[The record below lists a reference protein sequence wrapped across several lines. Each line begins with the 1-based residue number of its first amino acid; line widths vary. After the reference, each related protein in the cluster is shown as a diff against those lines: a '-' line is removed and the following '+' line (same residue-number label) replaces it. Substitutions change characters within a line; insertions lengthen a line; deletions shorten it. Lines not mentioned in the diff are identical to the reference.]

1 VTEKT
6 LLPSLP
12 VRGVTPV
19 TGADLSRRGFL
30 RLGGSGL
37 VASWFLNSPAAAW
50 AATSAAVTP
59 KGTARNVIFIFLP
72 GAPSQV
78 DTWDLKEGAWTPS
91 DFAPTSFGGGLRFPA
106 GLMPNLANRVSD
118 LAFVRSLKAGALVHQ
133 LSQSWI
139 QIARNPVRATGA
151 NVPSIGSVAALEFEK
166 QRGPNDVLPA
176 FLALNMQTGLN
187 DEGYFPAFCAPL
199 AIQPTPTGLPALKH
213 PDGSTLVNRWKDL
226 QELDAALR
234 NGQPLGKDAAD
245 AAAFYNQAKLLV
257 DTPEVNALFTYS
269 DADAARYGSTTFG
282 NGCLVAK
289 QALAGGRGT
298 RFVMI
303 SLTGWDGHASI
314 YSKSAREELGQGS
327 LYSSLA
333 QLDVALAT
341 LMGDLKAAPG
351 KTAGKTLFDET
362 LILVAGEFGRT
373 AGALN
378 SQGGRDHFEI
388 YSAVFAGGGIKGGQ
402 AIGATDAT
410 GATITDSGVTGRT
423 ELRAEDLACTLY
435 SALGIDWTTK
445 RHDDPLGRGF
455 EYVQDA
461 GAGVYAPIDRLFG

>member
-1 VTEKT
+1 
-6 LLPSLP
+6 
-12 VRGVTPV
+12 
-19 TGADLSRRGFL
+19 
-30 RLGGSGL
+30 
-37 VASWFLNSPAAAW
+37 
-50 AATSAAVTP
+50 
-59 KGTARNVIFIFLP
+59 
-72 GAPSQV
+72 
-78 DTWDLKEGAWTPS
+78 
-91 DFAPTSFGGGLRFPA
+91 
-106 GLMPNLANRVSD
+106 MPNLANRVSD

-133 LSQSWI
+133 LSQAWI

-151 NVPSIGSVAALEFEK
+151 NVPSIGSVAALELEK

-176 FLALNMQTGLN
+176 FLALNMQTNLN

-199 AIQPTPTGLPALKH
+199 SIQPTATGLPALIH
-213 PDGSTLVNRWKDL
+213 PPGASALVNRWKDL
-226 QELDAALR
+226 QDLDAALR

-245 AAAFYNQAKLLV
+245 AATFYLQAKLLV

-289 QALAGGRGT
+289 QVLAGGRGT

-303 SLTGWDGHASI
+303 SLGGWDNHASI
-314 YSKSAREELGQGS
+314 YSKSARPELGQGS
-327 LYSSLA
+327 LYSSTA
-333 QLDVALAT
+333 QLDAALAT
-341 LMGDLKAAPG
+341 LIGDLKATPG
-351 KTAGKTLFDET
+351 KAAGKTLFDET

-373 AGALN
+373 AGAPN
-378 SQGGRDHFEI
+378 KQAGRDHFEN

-410 GATITDSGVTGRT
+410 GATITDSGIAGRT
-423 ELRAEDLACTLY
+423 ELRAEDLACTVY
-435 SALGIDWTTK
+435 SALGIDWTTT

-455 EYVQDA
+455 EYVPNA